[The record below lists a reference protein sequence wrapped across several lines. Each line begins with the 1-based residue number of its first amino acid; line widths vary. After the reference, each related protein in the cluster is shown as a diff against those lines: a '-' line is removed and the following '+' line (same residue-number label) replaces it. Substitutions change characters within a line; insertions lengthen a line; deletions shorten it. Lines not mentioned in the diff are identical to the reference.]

1 MRSTLKTLLTVL
13 GLTDAMAVCLLD
25 SYGLIGNVAMATAFV
40 TTAIGMPLLI
50 YYMNRYHG
58 KGNRRKSHHRESHHR
73 ESYYKKSYR
82 KKGF

>member
-25 SYGLIGNVAMATAFV
+25 SYGLIGNIAMATAFV
-40 TTAIGMPLLI
+40 TTAMGMPLLI
-50 YYMNRYHG
+50 YCMNRYHG
-58 KGNRRKSHHRESHHR
+58 KGNRRKSHHRES
-73 ESYYKKSYR
+73 YYKKSYR

>member
-58 KGNRRKSHHRESHHR
+58 KGNRRKN
-73 ESYYKKSYR
+73 YYKKSYR